1 MPRTHILDNV
11 AEPAC
16 LSCHVINCQ
25 TVIVPDGGPAID
37 PFLGYLIDGT
47 LVTGPNDVNVLG
59 VPLYGADESDLSGA
73 IPLDLQ
79 CVALVTEGVVIIQ
92 VEPTEIVNAGD
103 RVAFLATGAIR
114 LAAGGEF
121 SFGQALD
128 NSDGTGTVA
137 DPHYVRVHIDRV
149 QL

>member
-11 AEPAC
+11 ADPAC

-47 LVTGPNDVNVLG
+47 LVTGPTDVNVVG
-59 VPLYGADESDLSGA
+59 VPLYGADASDLSGA

-92 VEPTEIVNAGD
+92 VEPTEIVSAGD

-114 LAAGGEF
+114 LAAATEF